1 MDGSIIVNI
10 LEVLIGLLIFKPF
23 KNFAE
28 ALLTWLRTADLSKEN
43 VIDFLKY
50 NFPMLS
56 DYFESR
62 NNKKK

>member
-50 NFPMLS
+50 NFPVLS
-56 DYFESR
+56 DYFESH
-62 NNKKK
+62 KKEKK